1 MLFILISCINANA
14 VLFLLCTT
22 IAKWNCLF
30 GKTKEYF
37 IWVIIIIIIILV
49 FHSSGYNLS
58 SLSSQQFIFS
68 SLKWREKSTCHW
80 LHKSFSDSYI
90 CGKTNTTK
98 CRKGSTFEQPD
109 AEIFTK
115 LFINGDCRKKLFLCL
130 TAMKISSYWIETI
143 DIHTSIDR
151 ARTQKEKSVG
161 SFRS

>member
-37 IWVIIIIIIILV
+37 IRVIIIIIIIMIIIIIIA

-98 CRKGSTFEQPD
+98 CRKGKTFEQPD
-109 AEIFTK
+109 TEKFTK
-115 LFINGDCRKKLFLCL
+115 I
-130 TAMKISSYWIETI
+130 
-143 DIHTSIDR
+143 IHKR
-151 ARTQKEKSVG
+151 
-161 SFRS
+161 